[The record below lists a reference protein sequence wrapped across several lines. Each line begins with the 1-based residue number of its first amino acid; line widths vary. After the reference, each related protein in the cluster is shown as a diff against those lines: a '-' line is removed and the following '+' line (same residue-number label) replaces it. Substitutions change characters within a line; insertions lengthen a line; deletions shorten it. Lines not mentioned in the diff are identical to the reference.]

1 MKKNENNKP
10 KNNEKI
16 KKETEKIKEIIRKE
30 TGIYIKKMNSRNLFV
45 QREEFRK
52 LKINA
57 EFNLL
62 RKSDYN
68 NL

>member
-30 TGIYIKKMNSRNLFV
+30 TGIYIKIL
-45 QREEFRK
+45 
-52 LKINA
+52 
-57 EFNLL
+57 
-62 RKSDYN
+62 N
-68 NL
+68 NFIILWHEIIMSV